1 MMNFNIIDI
10 ILIITFISPL
20 LVAYFRQFNI
30 YKIQINLLEI
40 GKYIALF
47 VSVYSS
53 FYIIINFSLVEKAIS
68 LLLTKSSHLLE
79 EYKSIPYYII
89 IVIFIVSSILIY
101 NILSIILKILNRV
114 LLTPLLHLIN
124 RYQIRRGKLF
134 GKIISLILT
143 IPKATFYTF
152 LLWIGIG
159 ILGRSGFLDKE
170 ICYYVEKSKTY
181 YLFDKS
187 SFASI
192 INEDIK
198 FNSLLEESIPT
209 HRQKVESNKAKNKE
223 NIVYLYNG
231 VTLEEGIKSNEKINN
246 KAHEIVAGSSNSK
259 DKAKKL
265 YKWIGSNIVYDDEKA
280 KSINNKNDH
289 YESGAIEAFESRKGV
304 CFDYAC
310 LYIAM
315 AKAVG
320 LEVRL
325 LTGDAFNG
333 VSWGPHAWNEV
344 YLNEENRWISVDP
357 TFYKA
362 GNYFDN
368 KKFDKTH
375 KSNDIIGS
383 W

>member
-1 MMNFNIIDI
+1 MKFNIIDI

-20 LVAYFRQFNI
+20 LIAYFRKFNI
-30 YKIQINLLEI
+30 YNIRINLLEI

-47 VSVYSS
+47 LSIYSS

-68 LLLTKSSHLLE
+68 LLLTKSAHLFE
-79 EYKSIPYYII
+79 EYRAIPYYII
-89 IVIFIVSSILIY
+89 IIIFIGIATLIY
-101 NILSIILKILNRV
+101 NILSIILKVLNKT

-124 RYQIRRGKLF
+124 RTQIRRGKLF
-134 GKIISLILT
+134 GKVLSLILA
-143 IPKATFYTF
+143 IPKSIFYSF
-152 LLWIGIG
+152 LLWVGIG
-159 ILGRSGFLDKE
+159 ILVGSGFLGKE
-170 ICYYVEKSKTY
+170 IGYYVEKSKTY

-187 SFASI
+187 AFASI

-198 FNSLLEESIPT
+198 INSLLEESIPT
-209 HRQKVESNKAKNKE
+209 HREKVESNKVKNKE
-223 NIVYLYNG
+223 NVVYLYNG
-231 VTLEEGIKSNEKINN
+231 VTLEEGIKSNEKINK
-246 KAHEIVAGSSNSK
+246 KAHEIVAGCSNSK
-259 DKAKKL
+259 DRANKL
-265 YKWIGSNIVYDDEKA
+265 YKWIGSNIAYDDKKA
-280 KSINNKNDH
+280 KNINNKNNH

-344 YLNEENRWISVDP
+344 YLKEENRWISVDP